1 MEEESDFGAKKTVEY
16 IPSYND
22 LVISVKDMSKSFFIE
37 DPAKEG
43 RFHRKKKSEF
53 NVFHDVNLE
62 VRKGEAVGIIG
73 KNGAGKS
80 TFLKLV
86 SGILEPDTGEVTVT
100 GKVASILELSMGFHQ
115 DLTGRE
121 NIVIRSEL
129 YGIRRG
135 DIAAS
140 IDKIVKYADL
150 GVFIDNPVRTYSSGM
165 KSRLA
170 FSVMINV
177 DADIYVIDEA
187 LSTGD
192 AAFSSKSSE
201 HLKNL
206 VREGKTVLFTSHNTG
221 AVESACDRAVWL
233 EGGTVKMDGPAEEVC
248 MAYKHSITESFEVT
262 KSLAED
268 GASGAMYRLATFY
281 RDGIGCEPDRALYI
295 EWLRKAA
302 EKEHTAAMAEY
313 ADHLASEGEKERAC
327 ELYRQA
333 VESGSF
339 DSRRKYSQLI
349 SQERSGI
356 TELRSVLIELA
367 QSGFHF
373 DECNCGMGFLRTA
386 VTEKD
391 YSDAAE
397 WFTKAIGHGSIEAVY
412 QLATLCR
419 EGHGVPRDIDR
430 CIELLEEASRR
441 GHSRAAYDLAR
452 LYDAGTF
459 VVRDKEKAF
468 SWYLSGADAGNSAS
482 MFEAARRYEEGIGTD
497 ADPEAA
503 TEMYARFAESSVSQ
517 YFGNAAESLRKRG
530 GDRALIDRLENLSA
544 DGGNSRSASKRKKA
558 LDQATYFSRCQ
569 KYSGMPG
576 APRARLAECYLNGIG
591 TPKDPAH
598 AFALFKDA
606 ADGLDADSMYQVGI
620 MYKDGIGTEASVPSY
635 QYYIRMAADRG
646 NRDASDIVTKW
657 DRRNAKRKKGHSDTE
672 KTETE

>member
-1 MEEESDFGAKKTVEY
+1 ME
-16 IPSYND
+16 ND
-22 LVISVKDMSKSFFIE
+22 VVISVKDMSKSFLIE
-37 DPAKEG
+37 DPSQEG
-43 RFHRKKKSEF
+43 RFRRKKKSEF
-53 NVFHDVNLE
+53 NVFHDVNLT
-62 VRKGEAVGIIG
+62 VHKGEAVGIIG

-86 SGILEPDTGEVTVT
+86 SGILEPDTGDVTVN

-121 NIVIRSEL
+121 NIIIRSEL
-129 YGIRRG
+129 YGIRRE
-135 DIAAS
+135 DIAAN
-140 IDKIVKYADL
+140 IERIVKYADL

-233 EGGTVKMDGPAEEVC
+233 EDGTVKMDGPAEEVC

-313 ADHLASEGEKERAC
+313 ADHLASVGEKERAC
-327 ELYRQA
+327 VLYRQA
-333 VESGSF
+333 VEAGSF
-339 DSRRKYSQLI
+339 DSRRKYSQLM
-349 SQERSGI
+349 SQEMSGI
-356 TELRSVLIELA
+356 SELRSVLTQLA
-367 QSGFHF
+367 QSGYHF

-386 VTEKD
+386 VTEQD
-391 YSDAAE
+391 YSVAAE
-397 WFTKAIGHGSIEAVY
+397 WFSKAAEHGSIEAAY
-412 QLATLCR
+412 QLATLYR
-419 EGHGVPRDIDR
+419 EGHGVPRDIGK
-430 CIELLEEASRR
+430 CITLLEETSRR
-441 GHSRAAYDLAR
+441 GHLRAANDLGR

-468 SWYLSGADAGNSAS
+468 SWYLSGADAGNSFA

-503 TEMYARFAESSVSQ
+503 TEMYARFAASSVSQ
-517 YFGNAAESLRKRG
+517 YFGNASEAFRKRG
-530 GDRALIDRLENLSA
+530 GDRDLCERLDDFAA
-544 DGGNSRSASKRKKA
+544 DGGNSRSASKKKKA
-558 LDQATYFSRCQ
+558 LDLHPYFARCL

-591 TPKDPAH
+591 TPKDEAR
-598 AFALFKDA
+598 AFALFRDA
-606 ADGLDADSMYQVGI
+606 ADALDADSMYQVGI
-620 MYKDGIGTEASVPSY
+620 MYKDGIGTEVSVPSY

-646 NRDASDIVTKW
+646 SRDAAEIVTKW
-657 DRRNAKRKKGHSDTE
+657 DRRNAKRKKNHNDTE
-672 KTETE
+672 KTESS

>member
-1 MEEESDFGAKKTVEY
+1 MEDESALSAGKLVVTAPACK
-16 IPSYND
+16 D
-22 LVISVKDMSKSFFIE
+22 LAISVKDMSKSFFIE
-37 DPAKEG
+37 DSTKEG

-73 KNGAGKS
+73 KNGVGKS

-86 SGILEPDTGEVTVT
+86 SGILEPDRGEVTVN

-129 YGIRRG
+129 YGIGRG
-135 DIAAS
+135 DIAAN

-206 VREGKTVLFTSHNTG
+206 VRDGKTVLFTSHNTG
-221 AVESACDRAVWL
+221 AVESTCDRAVWL

-248 MAYKHSITESFEVT
+248 LAYKHSITESFEVT

-281 RDGIGCEPDRALYI
+281 RDGIGCEPDRALYL

-302 EKEHTAAMAEY
+302 EKDHTAAMAEY
-313 ADHLASEGEKERAC
+313 ADHLASEGQKERAC
-327 ELYRQA
+327 GLYRQA

-339 DSRRKYSQLI
+339 DSRRKYSQLV
-349 SQERSGI
+349 SEGRSGI
-356 TELRSVLIELA
+356 SELRSVLIELA
-367 QSGFHF
+367 QSGFHY

-391 YSDAAE
+391 YSDAAG

-412 QLATLCR
+412 QLATLYR
-419 EGHGVPRDIDR
+419 DGHGIPRDLDR
-430 CIELLEEASRR
+430 SIKLLEEASRR
-441 GHSRAAYDLAR
+441 GHYRAAYDLGR

-459 VVRDKEKAF
+459 VVRDREKAF
-468 SWYLSGADAGNSAS
+468 SWYLTGADAGNSSA
-482 MFEAARRYEEGIGTD
+482 MFEAARRYEGGIGTV
-497 ADPEAA
+497 ADPDAA
-503 TEMYARFAESSVSQ
+503 AGMYARFAASSVSQ
-517 YFGNAAESLRKRG
+517 YFGNASESFRKRG
-530 GDRALIDRLENLSA
+530 GDRDLSYRLDDFA
-544 DGGNSRSASKRKKA
+544 GDGGNPRSASKRMKA
-558 LDQATYFSRCQ
+558 PDQSAYFARCQ

-591 TPKDPAH
+591 TPKDPAR
-598 AFALFKDA
+598 AFVLFKDA
-606 ADGLDADSMYQVGI
+606 ADNLDADSMYRVGI

-646 NRDASDIVTKW
+646 NRDAADIVTKW
-657 DRRNAKRKKGHSDTE
+657 DRRNARRKKGRSA
-672 KTETE
+672 TETTESD